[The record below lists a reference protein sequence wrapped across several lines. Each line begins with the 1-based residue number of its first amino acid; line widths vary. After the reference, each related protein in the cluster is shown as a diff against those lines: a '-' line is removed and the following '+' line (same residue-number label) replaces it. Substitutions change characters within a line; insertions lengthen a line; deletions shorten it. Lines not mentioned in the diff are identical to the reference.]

1 MSTVGQAAGGLV
13 GGIAGFFIGGPS
25 GAIYGAQ
32 IGIMAGGYIDP
43 PKGPKGTPPSASD
56 LAVQTAS
63 YGVPLGR
70 GYGKYGRYGNVFWV
84 EGNTLV
90 AREREVSGGKGGA
103 PKGTTYDIYGT
114 FAVGFGEGE
123 ISAFSKLWFSGK
135 LVYDASASE
144 LGAVIATNE
153 AGGSITFY
161 TGSAT
166 QLPDPRIQADLGADN
181 TPAWRGMPYIVVKD
195 WPMADYGN
203 TLAGLQVKAELT
215 NGDPEAHSQL
225 LASVVKP
232 PADGNAYELFR
243 LRGDRI
249 VATTLTYLAWNY
261 DLASV
266 HQQQYIFGS
275 DVCVPTSE
283 AVIPL
288 YHDEA
293 FESKVPISIQQS
305 DVDCALF
312 ALYRNTPTYIGGH
325 DAGGAVVM
333 NSGPVPSATLPYLGY
348 RAVVDR
354 GDLFLID
361 TGSNLYKLPFAVQDG
376 TVATVAS
383 SASTYTVEYFGASEN
398 YVFAVLS
405 SGFSPTS
412 CTVYKFD
419 RTSLA
424 LVDTMVQSISGSYAM
439 IHVISD
445 VEFYTMASDGA
456 IWRWLSGVAS
466 DTGLRYTGGHNVD
479 NRLLVVSPTLAYVV
493 KHGAPPTIYACWMR
507 TTSDLVPLADILTA
521 ECMNTGLLTA
531 GDIDVSEIT
540 QMVRGYRIASLA
552 SIKSAIEPLQAAW
565 PFDVIPHGYQI
576 KFVPRGQASVAT
588 IDVGELGAVAGNET
602 PGVQITASREMASQ
616 LPREVFVKYL
626 DVTRDYDI
634 SSGPG
639 AKRLN
644 TDAVNVIDLD
654 LGIVLNADE
663 SAGIEEVLL
672 YMYWLERTDVSFVLP
687 PPYQYLE
694 AADVVTI
701 TAPSAT
707 YELRLT
713 EINYLPDGRLE
724 CKAKFNN
731 AAVYT
736 PTAVGQESTS
746 PGQTLAFSGPSNFV
760 PLDVPLL
767 VDAMNAP
774 GLLAG
779 VGGYLDGWPGGTL
792 MRSDDAGQTWSSVQG
807 FTPGMVAG
815 LAINAIGA
823 GRSDI
828 IDASSRLNF
837 RLHSGDLA
845 SVSLTAMLNG
855 ANGFAYGAPGRWE
868 IIGIQNFATESD
880 GSLTG
885 YDLLRGRFGSEW
897 AMETHLPYD
906 ELVLLDIGALKFVA
920 MNIASLNQSRLYRA
934 VTNGRTFDSATDEAV
949 TYAGINLKPLAPV
962 YLNGSRH
969 PTTNDWSGTF
979 VRRTRLGGEW
989 VDGTDAL
996 LSEASE
1002 SYEVEIWNS
1011 SYTTLKRT
1019 LAVTSP
1025 AFSYTA
1031 AQQFADFTAV
1041 QSSLYLKI
1049 YQLSATVGRG
1059 YPLTGS
1065 LTTSMPVYGNAPTAV
1080 DYLVVAGGGSG
1091 GYSSNGNSYAGGG
1104 GGGGGVLTGTG
1115 HAVSTGTPITVTVG
1129 AGGTGTNSTVNN
1141 GQNSVFDSVTAIGGG
1156 AGARGAVTSA
1166 NGNAGGSGGGGSDGG
1181 TVGAKTTGQ
1190 GYDGGFGAVTWG
1202 TAGGGGGAGAAG
1214 AGDSSGVTGNGG
1226 AGISS
1231 SIPGSSLNYGGGDGA
1246 GKYNNSD
1253 TGGTASHGG
1262 GAGGNGSTG
1271 GGSRTAGAAG
1281 SANTGGGGGG
1291 AGAGITG
1298 TPTAGGS
1305 GGSGVVII
1313 RYPDTYDA
1321 AIATTGSPTVTVTG
1335 GYRIYQ
1341 WTASGSITF

>member
-13 GGIAGFFIGGPS
+13 GGIAGFFIGGPT

-90 AREREVSGGKGGA
+90 ARERDVGGGKGGA
-103 PKGTTYDIYGT
+103 PKGGTVYDIYGT
-114 FAVGFGEGE
+114 FAIGFGEGE
-123 ISAFSKLWFSGK
+123 IAAFSKLWFSGK

-225 LASVVKP
+225 LATVVQP
-232 PADGNAYELFR
+232 PTDGFAYELFR
-243 LRGDRI
+243 LNGDRI
-249 VATTLTYLAWNY
+249 VVTTLTYLVWNS
-261 DLASV
+261 DLTSV

-275 DVCVPTSE
+275 DVCVPISDAT
-283 AVIPL
+283 IPL
-288 YHDEA
+288 HHDGA
-293 FESKVPISIQQS
+293 FEAKVPLFIQQS

-312 ALYRNTPTYIGGH
+312 ALYRNTPTYIVGY
-325 DAGGAVVM
+325 DAGGALVM
-333 NSGPVPSATLPYLGY
+333 DSGMEPAATLPYLGY
-348 RAVVDR
+348 RAVIDR

-361 TGSNLYKLPFAVQDG
+361 SGSKLYKLPFAVQDG
-376 TVATVAS
+376 TVAPVAD
-383 SASTYTVEYFGASEN
+383 SAGTYTVEYFGVSEN
-398 YVFAVLS
+398 YVFCVLS
-405 SGFSPTS
+405 ASFSPTS

-419 RTSLA
+419 RTSLT
-424 LVDTMVQSISGSYAM
+424 LVDTLVQSISGSYAM

-445 VEFYTMASDGA
+445 VEFYTMASDGI
-456 IWRWLSGVAS
+456 IWRWLSGIAS

-521 ECMNTGLLTA
+521 ECLNSGLLA
-531 GDIDVSEIT
+531 SGDIDVSEIT

-576 KFVPRGQASVAT
+576 KFVPRGKTSIAT
-588 IDVGELGAVAGNET
+588 IDIGELGAVAGNET

-644 TDAVNVIDLD
+644 TDAVNVVDLD

-663 SAGIEEVLL
+663 AAGIEEVLL
-672 YMYWLERTDVSFVLP
+672 YMYWLERNDISFVLP

-724 CKAKFNN
+724 CKAKLNN
-731 AAVYT
+731 VAVYT

-746 PGQTLAFSGPSNFV
+746 PGQTLAFAGPSNFV

-767 VDAMNAP
+767 VDAMNTP

-792 MRSDDAGQTWSSVQG
+792 MRSDDAGQTWSAVQG
-807 FTPGMVAG
+807 FGTGMVAG
-815 LAINAIGA
+815 LAVNAIGA

-828 IDASSRLNF
+828 IDAASRLNF

-855 ANGFAYGAPGRWE
+855 ANWFAYGAPGRWE
-868 IIGIQNFATESD
+868 IIGIQNLASESD

-897 AMETHLPYD
+897 AMTTHLPYD

-934 VTNGRTFDSATDEAV
+934 VTNGRTFDSASDESATWTGV
-949 TYAGINLKPLAPV
+949 NLKPLAPV
-962 YLNGSRH
+962 YLNGHREASS
-969 PTTNDWSGTF
+969 NDWTLTWI
-979 VRRTRLGGEW
+979 RRTRLGGEW
-989 VDGTDAL
+989 VDGMDAL

-1002 SYEVEIWNS
+1002 SYDVEIWNS
-1011 SYTTLKRT
+1011 TYTTLKRT
-1019 LAVTSP
+1019 ITGLTTP
-1025 AFSYTA
+1025 TCSYTN
-1031 AQQFADFTAV
+1031 AQQVADFGST
-1041 QSSLYLKI
+1041 QDTLYIKV

-1059 YPLTGS
+1059 YPLTQS
-1065 LTTSMPVYGNAPTAV
+1065 LFRAFPDDPFG
-1080 DYLVVAGGGSG
+1080 YLVKLLVQMDGVNNST
-1091 GYSSNGNSYAGGG
+1091 SFPDVKGN
-1104 GGGGGVLTGTG
+1104 
-1115 HAVSTGTPITVTVG
+1115 TVT
-1129 AGGTGTNSTVNN
+1129 
-1141 GQNSVFDSVTAIGGG
+1141 
-1156 AGARGAVTSA
+1156 A
-1166 NGNAGGSGGGGSDGG
+1166 NGNAKISTALGSAAGLFDGTTDFLQMFSPSGLAFGTGDFTIEFFVRPAATGVQVLIDFRPNATNGYYPYIDLSATNVVGYYVNSSYRITGTTALAVGTWYHIAVCRSGTTTRLFIGG
-1181 TVGAKTTGQ
+1181 TQEG
-1190 GYDGGFGAVTWG
+1190 
-1202 TAGGGGGAGAAG
+1202 
-1214 AGDSSGVTGNGG
+1214 SSW
-1226 AGISS
+1226 AD
-1231 SIPGSSLNYGGGDGA
+1231 GSSLLLGTSRPFFGA
-1246 GKYNNSD
+1246 NASNPGFNGFNGYAR
-1253 TGGTASHGG
+1253 GLRITA
-1262 GAGGNGSTG
+1262 AA
-1271 GGSRTAGAAG
+1271 RYTA
-1281 SANTGGGGGG
+1281 NF
-1291 AGAGITG
+1291 
-1298 TPTAGGS
+1298 TP
-1305 GGSGVVII
+1305 
-1313 RYPDTYDA
+1313 
-1321 AIATTGSPTVTVTG
+1321 PTWPLVEP
-1335 GYRIYQ
+1335 
-1341 WTASGSITF
+1341 